1 MSFDCKRITRRRLL
15 QGVGVLIAQSAV
27 ASKRA
32 DAGYFDEDASTGS
45 ATWRNE
51 DVEYGKDTLPLDGGN
66 RWRSRKLN

>member
-32 DAGYFDEDASTGS
+32 DAGYFDEDASTRS

-51 DVEYGKDTLPLDGGN
+51 VGARRPTLAIRCARN
-66 RWRSRKLN
+66 IVSRARMC